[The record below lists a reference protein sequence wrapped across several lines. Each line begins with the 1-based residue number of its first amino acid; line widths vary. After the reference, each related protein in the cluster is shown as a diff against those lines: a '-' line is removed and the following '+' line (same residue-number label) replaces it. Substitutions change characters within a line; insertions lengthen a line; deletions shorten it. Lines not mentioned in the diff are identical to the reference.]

1 MAGLTLFYH
10 PLSSY
15 CWKVLIALY
24 ENGKPFTPY
33 QVDHD
38 RPESVAALREAWA
51 MERFPVLRDDNR
63 GVTLPETSAIIEY
76 LSIHYP
82 GPFAPIPA
90 GADDAMEVRVM
101 DRLFDTIV
109 MTGMQTVVFNTLRP
123 ADAKDEYGADQA
135 RALLKKA
142 YAMLEE
148 RITGRTW
155 AAGDAF
161 TLADC
166 AAMPSL
172 WYADRIVP
180 FRGDHPVL
188 ADYMARLE
196 DRPSVRRVLQGAE
209 PYFAMFP
216 G

>member
-24 ENGKPFTPY
+24 ENGTPFTPY
-33 QVDHD
+33 QIDHD

-51 MERFPVLRDDNR
+51 MERFPVLRDDDR
-63 GVTLPETSAIIEY
+63 AITLPETSAIIEY
-76 LSIHYP
+76 LSLYYP

-90 GADDAMEVRVM
+90 NVDDAMEARVM

-135 RALLKKA
+135 RALLKKG
-142 YAMLEE
+142 YAMLEA
-148 RITGRTW
+148 RIAGRTW

-172 WYADRIVP
+172 WYADKIVP
-180 FRGDHPVL
+180 FRSDHPVL
-188 ADYMARLE
+188 AAYMARLE
-196 DRPSVRRVLQGAE
+196 ERPSVRRVLTEAE
-209 PYFAMFP
+209 PYFALFP
-216 G
+216 V

>member
-15 CWKVLIALY
+15 CWKVLIAFY
-24 ENGKPFTPY
+24 ENGTAFTPY

-38 RPESVAALREAWA
+38 RPESGAALRAAWP
-51 MERFPVLRDDNR
+51 MERFPVLRDDSHD
-63 GVTLPETSAIIEY
+63 VTLPESSAIIEY
-76 LSIHYP
+76 LSVRYP
-82 GPFAPIPA
+82 GGFAAIPA
-90 GADDAMEVRVM
+90 GFDDAMEARVM
-101 DRLFDTIV
+101 DRLFDNHV
-109 MTGMQTVVFNTLRP
+109 MTGMQTVVFNSLRP
-123 ADAKDEYGADQA
+123 EDAKDEYGADQA
-135 RALLKKA
+135 RAMLRKT

-148 RITGRTW
+148 RIAGRTW
-155 AAGDAF
+155 AAGEAF

-172 WYADRIVP
+172 WYADKVAP

-188 ADYMARLE
+188 AAYLDRLE
-196 DRPSVRRVLQGAE
+196 ARPSVQRVLKEAE
-209 PYFAMFP
+209 PYFALFP

>member
-24 ENGKPFTPY
+24 ENGTAFTPC

-38 RPESVAALREAWA
+38 RPESVAALRQAWV
-51 MERFPVLRDDNR
+51 MERFPVLHDDNR
-63 GVTLPETSAIIEY
+63 GVTLPETSTIIEY

-82 GPFAPIPA
+82 GPFSAIPA
-90 GADDAMEVRVM
+90 DMDDAMEARVM

-109 MTGMQTVVFNTLRP
+109 MTGMQTLVFNTLRP
-123 ADAKDEYGADQA
+123 ADARDDYGADQA
-135 RALLKKA
+135 RTLLTKA
-142 YAMLEE
+142 YAMLEA
-148 RITGRTW
+148 RIAGRPW
-155 AAGDAF
+155 AAGNAF

-172 WYADRIVP
+172 WYADRIMP

-188 ADYMARLE
+188 ADYMVRLE
-196 DRPSVRRVLQGAE
+196 DRPSVRRVLAEAE